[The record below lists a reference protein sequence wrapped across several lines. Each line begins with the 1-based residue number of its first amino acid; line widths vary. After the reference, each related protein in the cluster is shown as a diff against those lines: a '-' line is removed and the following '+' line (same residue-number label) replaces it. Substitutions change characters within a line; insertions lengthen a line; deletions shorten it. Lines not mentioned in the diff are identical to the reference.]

1 MTVIL
6 CGCRIKNRLG
16 TVHTADVLHEI
27 CAFST
32 IKKKKHEI
40 HAEISDMLVTRFR
53 TFSVQ
58 ILVWNRRAFYTE
70 IRHVNSLLQSVSY
83 SFKWEIHNVGHVT
96 S

>member
-32 IKKKKHEI
+32 IKKKNPHEI
-40 HAEISDMLVTRFR
+40 CAEISDVTKFR
-53 TFSVQ
+53 TFSVW
-58 ILVWNRRAFYTE
+58 ILVWNMRE
-70 IRHVNSLLQSVSY
+70 IRRVNGPLQSVSY
-83 SFKWEIHNVGHVT
+83 SFEWKIHNLEEK
-96 S
+96 